1 MIYLFIQLYSENGYH
16 SMMIQLKVNLHMK
29 WVLDYM
35 SDADNFVALL
45 QSNGPVKVHTLWDFF
60 LELPTDLQH
69 EVIKRSDTGSWATSG
84 WLYAE
89 GVLYICWR
97 TFSFDGPICA
107 LVHLFATSPC
117 VQEVYIYNIWGLPE
131 DWGYILRICCLI
143 PLEKLALSNAYY
155 ACCCQSFLKTTK

>member
-1 MIYLFIQLYSENGYH
+1 MHI
-16 SMMIQLKVNLHMK
+16 KK
-29 WVLDYM
+29 VLDYM

-45 QSNGPVKVHTLWDFF
+45 QSNGSVKVHTLWDFF

-107 LVHLFATSPC
+107 LVHMFATSPC
-117 VQEVYIYNIWGLPE
+117 VQEVYIYNTWGLPD

-143 PLEKLALSNAYY
+143 PPEKLAVCDAYY
-155 ACCCQSFLKTTK
+155 ACMTKFLENNKIEVVED